1 MNTIKTLKSYALYT
15 LLCLVFLTSC
25 EDKENKY
32 PKYRYLVR
40 TTHDNN
46 WTSSAIIRC
55 DSLNMINQTN
65 AILWI
70 DGRKMDLYAPEI
82 RIYDNPYHK

>member
-1 MNTIKTLKSYALYT
+1 MRKLRYIFYLV
-15 LLCLVFLTSC
+15 LCAVFFTGC
-25 EDKENKY
+25 NEVKNKY
-32 PKYRYLVR
+32 PKYRYLIR

-55 DSLNMINQTN
+55 DSLTMINQKT

-82 RIYDNPYHK
+82 RIYDNPYFK